1 MSGNLSTLEI
11 AQLRG
16 DQGDYFP
23 DTATLQTVART
34 SDNQGGFTEVWSNTY
49 TSVACRVSPIRASL
63 VETLEGDQISA
74 ASRWILSVAHNQAIS
89 EDMRVV
95 HDSETYEI
103 EHLEDTHSNRTARR
117 AYLMRLD

>member
-1 MSGNLSTLEI
+1 MSLSTLEI

-16 DQGDYFP
+16 DQDDYFP
-23 DTATLQTVART
+23 DTCTLQTVAKT
-34 SDNQGGFTEVWSNTY
+34 SDDQGGWTEEWTNAY
-49 TSVACRVSPIRASL
+49 TSVACRLAPIRASL

-74 ASRWILSVAHNQAIS
+74 ASRWILSVAHNQTIA

>member
-1 MSGNLSTLEI
+1 MMGLSTLEI
-11 AQLRG
+11 AQLRA

-23 DTATLQTVART
+23 DTCTLQTVTRT
-34 SDNQGGFTEVWSNTY
+34 SDSQGGWTDAWANTH
-49 TSVACRVSPIRASL
+49 TSVACRLAPIRASL
-63 VETLEGDQISA
+63 VETMEGDQVSA
-74 ASRWILSVAHNQAIS
+74 ASRWVLSVAHNQTIA

>member
-1 MSGNLSTLEI
+1 MSLSTLEI
-11 AQLRG
+11 AQLRA
-16 DQGDYFP
+16 DQTDYFP
-23 DTATLQTVART
+23 DTCTLQTVART
-34 SDNQGGFTEVWSNTY
+34 SDDQGGWTDAWSNTHA
-49 TSVACRVSPIRASL
+49 SVSCRLSPIKASL
-63 VETLEGDQISA
+63 VETLEGDQVSA
-74 ASRWILSVAHNQAIS
+74 ASRWILSVAHNQTIA

>member
-16 DQGDYFP
+16 DQDDYFP

-34 SDNQGGFTEVWSNTY
+34 SDDQGGLTEVWSNTY
-49 TSVACRVSPIRASL
+49 TSVSCRLAPIRASL
-63 VETLEGDQISA
+63 VETPEGDQISA
-74 ASRWILSVAHNQAIS
+74 ASRWILSVAYSQVIA

>member
-1 MSGNLSTLEI
+1 MSLSTLEI
-11 AQLRG
+11 AQLRA

-23 DTATLQTVART
+23 DTCTLQTVGRT
-34 SDNQGGFTEVWSNTY
+34 SDSQGGFTEAWSNTH
-49 TSVACRVSPIRASL
+49 TSVACRVSPMQATN
-63 VETLEGDQISA
+63 VEMIEGDQVSA
-74 ASRWILSVAHNQAIS
+74 ASRWVLSVAHNQTIA

-117 AYLMRLD
+117 AFLMRLD

>member
-1 MSGNLSTLEI
+1 MNLSTQELV
-11 AQLRG
+11 QLRTE
-16 DQGDYFP
+16 QSNYFP
-23 DTATLQTVART
+23 DLCTIQTVART
-34 SDNQGGFTEVWSNTY
+34 SDDQGGLTEVWSNAY
-49 TSVACRVSPIRASL
+49 TSVACRLAPVRASL
-63 VETLEGDQISA
+63 VETPEGDQISA
-74 ASRWILSVAHNQAIS
+74 ASRWILSVAHNQAMA